1 MAELLKYILF
11 FSMDII
17 LGFFSPG
24 WVPAI
29 FMHLTGTFGI
39 EYGENNWNLDFFA
52 PLWGS
57 IELLFWLGAVL
68 CVLICLCWKC
78 AQRKKWMALIPI
90 AVFLFSFG
98 IGILFSGGWDVF
110 LSKF

>member
-39 EYGENNWNLDFFA
+39 EYGENNWNLDF
-52 PLWGS
+52 LH
-57 IELLFWLGAVL
+57 LYGAVL
-68 CVLICLCWKC
+68 N
-78 AQRKKWMALIPI
+78 
-90 AVFLFSFG
+90 F
-98 IGILFSGGWDVF
+98 FSGLGQSCAF
-110 LSKF
+110 

>member
-24 WVPAI
+24 WAPAI

-39 EYGENNWNLDFFA
+39 EYGENN
-52 PLWGS
+52 
-57 IELLFWLGAVL
+57 
-68 CVLICLCWKC
+68 
-78 AQRKKWMALIPI
+78 
-90 AVFLFSFG
+90 
-98 IGILFSGGWDVF
+98 
-110 LSKF
+110 